1 MKIKPLE
8 NKILVKTEE
17 SEATTKGGIIIPDSA
32 KEKTQIGVVEEIGK
46 TKDNCVIKKGDKI
59 LYKKYSGEE
68 LKIDDK
74 DYLILE
80 VSNILALVE

>member
-8 NKILVKTEE
+8 NKILIKTEE
-17 SEATTKGGIIIPDSA
+17 TGTRTKGGIFIPDSA
-32 KEKTQIGVVEEIGK
+32 KEKTQIGVVEEIGNI
-46 TKDNCVIKKGDKI
+46 KDHSYIKKGDKI

-80 VSNILALVE
+80 VSNILAIVE